1 MPSEPSRSGRSRRR
15 GRRSIL
21 MTGTAIGFVLG
32 LAFAVATVTTPP
44 SQADV
49 EDPER
54 ALDPESAAPF
64 MPLSADAALS
74 PDLLESERNT
84 IEIFRAAGPS
94 VVYVTNNALRRD
106 FFSMNVTEVEQG
118 TGSGF
123 LWDEHGHVVTNYHVL
138 EFGQT
143 FSVTLPSGEK
153 REARVVGV
161 EPRKDLAVLHFD
173 TSGLELEPLPI
184 GRSESLIV
192 GQKVLAIGN
201 PFGLDRTLTTG
212 IISALGREFPL
223 DDGFV
228 IEDVI
233 QTDASINPGNS
244 GGPLIDSSGR
254 VIGVNTAI
262 YSPSGG
268 SAGIGFAI
276 PIDTVA
282 RIVPQLIRFGE
293 VRRAG
298 LGVVM
303 MSDYW
308 ARRYG
313 IRGVVV
319 REVTPGS
326 PADRAGL
333 RSIRTDRRGNIYADV
348 VTGVDGQVVEG
359 YADLANALDGREVGE
374 TVVLTVQRGR
384 EVVPI
389 QMQLQEIPSARR

>member
-1 MPSEPSRSGRSRRR
+1 MPSERSTRVRSTRWN
-15 GRRSIL
+15 RRSAVLI
-21 MTGTAIGFVLG
+21 GTAVGFVLG
-32 LAFAVATVTTPP
+32 LAFAVSTVTTPP
-44 SQADV
+44 SSAELETPQSEV
-49 EDPER
+49 R
-54 ALDPESAAPF
+54 ESAAPF
-64 MPLSADAALS
+64 MPLAAG
-74 PDLLESERNT
+74 PEPAPGLLESERNT

-123 LWDEHGHVVTNYHVL
+123 LWDEHGHVVTNFHVL
-138 EFGQT
+138 EGGQT
-143 FSVTLPSGEK
+143 FSVTLPSGET
-153 REARVVGV
+153 REARVVGA

-173 TSGLELEPLPI
+173 TTGLELAPLPI
-184 GRSESLIV
+184 GRSDALIV

-223 DDGFV
+223 EEGFV

-244 GGPLIDSSGR
+244 GGPLIDSSGN

-313 IRGVVV
+313 IRGVVI
-319 REVTPGS
+319 REVRPGS

-333 RSIRTDRRGNIYADV
+333 RSIRTDQRGNIYADV
-348 VTGVDGQVVEG
+348 LTAVDGREVTGF
-359 YADLANALDGREVGE
+359 ADLANALDGREVGE
-374 TVVLTVQRGR
+374 EVLLTIARGGDVIPVQ
-384 EVVPI
+384 I
-389 QMQLQEIPSARR
+389 QLQQIRSERR